1 MSSEERIA
9 ELIEDLA
16 ELDEDVINEAKTELI
31 EIGDVAVTQL
41 IETLAH
47 NLYDVVEHAAD
58 VLVAIGEPVIPAL
71 MDEI

>member
-31 EIGDVAVTQL
+31 EIGD
-41 IETLAH
+41 
-47 NLYDVVEHAAD
+47 AACN
-58 VLVAIGEPVIPAL
+58 AAN
-71 MDEI
+71 

>member
-16 ELDEDVINEAKTELI
+16 EIDEDVINEAKTELI
-31 EIGDVAVTQL
+31 EIGDTAVTHL

-58 VLVAIGEPVIPAL
+58 ILVAIGEPG
-71 MDEI
+71 